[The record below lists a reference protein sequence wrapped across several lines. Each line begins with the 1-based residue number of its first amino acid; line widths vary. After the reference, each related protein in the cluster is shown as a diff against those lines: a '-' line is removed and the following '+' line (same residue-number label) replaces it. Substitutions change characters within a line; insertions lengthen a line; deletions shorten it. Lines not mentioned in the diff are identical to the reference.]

1 MLSASSHKFHGPKG
15 VGFLYVRNPENTE
28 SFIYGGSQESGKR
41 AGTENVAGIVG
52 MSVAVKNAMKELKI
66 RMEKEIILRDYLIH
80 RVLSEIPYVRL
91 NGHPTKRLP
100 GNANFTI
107 AGVDGTSLVVLMDNE
122 GVCMSSGSACNT
134 DSRKPS
140 HVITAIG
147 IPEKYA
153 YGTIRITL
161 CADNTKEE
169 IDYTIEKLK
178 RNIMLM
184 RSL

>member
-1 MLSASSHKFHGPKG
+1 
-15 VGFLYVRNPENTE
+15 
-28 SFIYGGSQESGKR
+28 
-41 AGTENVAGIVG
+41 
-52 MSVAVKNAMKELKI
+52 
-66 RMEKEIILRDYLIH
+66 
-80 RVLSEIPYVRL
+80 
-91 NGHPTKRLP
+91 
-100 GNANFTI
+100 
-107 AGVDGTSLVVLMDNE
+107 MDND

-178 RNIMLM
+178 RNIVLM